1 MSDVRAKGGVMTPS
15 PETPGFEDF
24 VEARG
29 ASLLRSA
36 WLLTGD
42 RQKAEDLVQT
52 ALAKAWAHWS
62 SIGREGT
69 GSHSAYVHRIM
80 VTTYAAW
87 WRRKWNAEQPYGDL
101 PEPGQPRDEVLDL
114 RRDLLTALS
123 ALPRGQRAV
132 IVLRYFDDLTEA
144 QTAHVLDC
152 SIGTVKSQ
160 TARALAVLR
169 RSPLLS
175 DGEASDA

>member
-1 MSDVRAKGGVMTPS
+1 MTS
-15 PETPGFEDF
+15 PLPTPPFEDF

-52 ALAKAWAHWS
+52 ALAKAWAHWGT
-62 SIGREGT
+62 IGRDGT
-69 GSHSAYVHRIM
+69 GSHSAYVHRVM

-87 WRRKWNAEQPYGDL
+87 WRRKWNAEQPYGDV
-101 PEPGQPRDEVLDL
+101 PEPGQTRDEVIDL
-114 RRDLLTALS
+114 RRDLLTALAS
-123 ALPRGQRAV
+123 LPRGQRAV
-132 IVLRYFDDLTEA
+132 VVLRYFDDLTEA

-175 DGEASDA
+175 DAEAGDA